1 MTPTRVLIIDDDED
15 DYVLTVSLLREIG
28 ADRYA
33 VKWVSSYTMALD
45 EIRGGD
51 HDICLVDYRLGMRNG
66 LDLLRDAIQM
76 GATIPL
82 ILLTGQGAHEVD
94 LKAMEAGAADYLTK
108 HRLDAQILERS
119 IRYALERART
129 LQELR
134 RLTAAAEQANQT
146 KSRFLANMSHEIRT
160 PLNAIVGAAD
170 LLGATL
176 LSEDQGEYIDIIR
189 SSSHLLLTL
198 INDIL
203 DFSKIEANRLE
214 LESEPI
220 DLGVVVAEIRRI
232 FQPMASSKRL
242 DLVANIAPDVPLV
255 IQGDPVRLRQVLVNL
270 VNNALKFTAQGA
282 VALSIETMSQAAT
295 VDPGKQLLRF
305 AVRDTGIGIAP
316 EQQANLFKSFS
327 QLDSSTTR
335 RYGGTGL
342 GLAISRSL
350 VQLFGGE
357 LGLDSH
363 LGQGSTFYFTLSCQ
377 ALPAPPFAH
386 SPQSMTAPALSDFD
400 ETLALRCP
408 LKILLAE
415 DNMVSRKVALRIL
428 AKFGYQADAVENG
441 IQVLQRAGQQAYD
454 LILMDVAMPE
464 IDGIEATQ
472 RIRQMPVAH
481 PIPTII
487 AMTAAT
493 TVTDREQCLAAGM
506 DNFLGKPLSIQA
518 LRRTLETVSTLRKSQ
533 EAVNEPSH

>member
-1 MTPTRVLIIDDDED
+1 VLIIDDDED

-28 ADRYA
+28 VDRYA
-33 VKWVSSYTMALD
+33 AKWVSSYTGALD
-45 EIRGGD
+45 EIRRGD

-66 LDLLRDAIQM
+66 LDLLHDAVQM

-108 HRLDAQILERS
+108 HRLDAQTLERS

-170 LLGATL
+170 LLGAAW
-176 LSEDQGEYIDIIR
+176 LSEDQAEYIDIIR

-214 LESEPI
+214 LESAPI
-220 DLGVVVAEIRRI
+220 DLRMIVADIRRI

-242 DLVANIAPDVPLV
+242 DLVANIAPDVSPV

-270 VNNALKFTAQGA
+270 VNNALKFTEQGA
-282 VALSIETMSQAAT
+282 VSLSIETVSQAAT
-295 VDPGKQLLRF
+295 VDPGKQVLRF

-363 LGQGSTFYFTLSCQ
+363 PGQGSTFYFTLPCQ
-377 ALPAPPFAH
+377 TPQDLSSDHLLQSLAAPTSHGVASALAG
-386 SPQSMTAPALSDFD
+386 FD

-415 DNMVSRKVALRIL
+415 DNMVSQKVALRIL
-428 AKFGYQADAVENG
+428 AKFGYQVDAVTDG
-441 IQVLQRAGQQAYD
+441 VQVMQHISQQTYD
-454 LILMDVAMPE
+454 LILMDIAMPE
-464 IDGIEATQ
+464 MDGLEAAQ
-472 RIRQMPVAH
+472 RIRQMQTLCWP
-481 PIPTII
+481 PTII
-487 AMTAAT
+487 AMTASAT
-493 TVTDREQCLAAGM
+493 VEDRRRSLEAGM
-506 DNFLGKPLSIQA
+506 DDYISKPVAAQELRCKLEETHRRRSA
-518 LRRTLETVSTLRKSQ
+518 L
-533 EAVNEPSH
+533 